1 MITRLIIP
9 IEEQDIG
16 LGTEDEAVWRP
27 SKVEHPQLVTPH
39 DPHILSNR
47 NLTRGYLCHANG
59 DEAHQ
64 ADQGIV
70 GLDEDER
77 TGGNRGN
84 ERERAQERG

>member
-9 IEEQDIG
+9 IEEQEIG
-16 LGTEDEAVWRP
+16 LATEDEAVWRP

-70 GLDEDER
+70 RLDEDEC
-77 TGGNRGN
+77 TGSDRSN
-84 ERERAQERG
+84 ECKQAQVRR